1 VRAIKLGFKNTRFEL
16 RWGPKHV
23 RLDLARGR
31 AMNPASA
38 GHRSLRNEAAT
49 VPDRGGLWRSSD
61 RRGHS
66 RMTVESQDRTLAVIG
81 IAFVIAVEEPRADFS
96 QIARSDVF
104 TAPRT
109 KGLPARRPA
118 VHQKV
123 SHVAPPR
130 VKQNTVSE
138 GLTTLGGGAQR

>member
-1 VRAIKLGFKNTRFEL
+1 MR
-16 RWGPKHV
+16 
-23 RLDLARGR
+23 
-31 AMNPASA
+31 
-38 GHRSLRNEAAT
+38 
-49 VPDRGGLWRSSD
+49 
-61 RRGHS
+61 
-66 RMTVESQDRTLAVIG
+66 VESQDSTYAVTD
-81 IAFVIAVEEPRADFS
+81 IAFVLPVEEPSADFS
-96 QIARSDVF
+96 QIVHSDVF

-109 KGLPARRPA
+109 KGVPTRRPA